1 MKAQTKDYKTH
12 VMKSVSQFLELKLEE
27 FNISKTELV
36 RQLNAQGY
44 PISYPTVNGYITNR
58 NLITGTNLL
67 MLADFFETSTDEILG
82 AYDL

>member
-12 VMKSVSQFLELKLEE
+12 VMNSVRQFLELKLEE

-44 PISYPTVNGYITNR
+44 PVSYATINGYITNR

-82 AYDL
+82 AYSL

>member
-12 VMKSVSQFLELKLEE
+12 VMNSVRQFLELKLEE

-44 PISYPTVNGYITNR
+44 PVSYAALNGYITNR

-82 AYDL
+82 AYSL

>member
-12 VMKSVSQFLELKLEE
+12 VMNSVSKFLELKLEE
-27 FNISKTELV
+27 FDINKRELV
-36 RQLNAQGY
+36 RMLNAQGY
-44 PISYPTVNGYITNR
+44 QMSYGTINSYINNR
-58 NLITGTNLL
+58 NLITGSNLL

>member
-12 VMKSVSQFLELKLEE
+12 VVNSVSQFLELKLEE

-44 PISYPTVNGYITNR
+44 PVIYATINGYITKR
-58 NLITGTNLL
+58 NLITGSNLL
-67 MLADFFETSTDEILG
+67 MLTDFFETSTDEILG
-82 AYDL
+82 AYSL

>member
-12 VMKSVSQFLELKLEE
+12 VMKSVSKFLELKLEE
-27 FNISKTELV
+27 FDINKRELV
-36 RQLNAQGY
+36 RMLNAQGY

-58 NLITGTNLL
+58 NLITGSNLL

>member
-12 VMKSVSQFLELKLEE
+12 VIKSVSKFLELKLEE
-27 FNISKTELV
+27 FGISKTELV

-58 NLITGTNLL
+58 NLITGSNLL

>member
-12 VMKSVSQFLELKLEE
+12 VMNSVRQFLELKLEE

-44 PISYPTVNGYITNR
+44 PISYATLNGYITNR

-82 AYDL
+82 ACDL

>member
-1 MKAQTKDYKTH
+1 MKAQSKDYKTH
-12 VMKSVSQFLELKLEE
+12 VMNSVRQFLELKLEE

-44 PISYPTVNGYITNR
+44 PISYATVNGYITNR

-82 AYDL
+82 AYTL

>member
-12 VMKSVSQFLELKLEE
+12 VMKSVRQFLELKLEE

-44 PISYPTVNGYITNR
+44 PVSYATLNGYITNR

-82 AYDL
+82 AYTL

>member
-12 VMKSVSQFLELKLEE
+12 VMNSVKQFLELKLEE

-44 PISYPTVNGYITNR
+44 PVSYATLNGYITKR
-58 NLITGTNLL
+58 NLITGSNLL
-67 MLADFFETSTDEILG
+67 MLADFFETSADEILG
-82 AYDL
+82 AYSL